1 MYHLVFRFRRLKFF
15 FSNEIKL
22 KRKST
27 VILLKKEK
35 KIIKAHIYCMK
46 EILSKNCCNKIFVLL
61 EFFEF
66 SEIFSVN
73 NLIIKAVRE
82 FNTQNKSTK
91 NILTIY
97 ENIFTITLNNSNF

>member
-1 MYHLVFRFRRLKFF
+1 MYHVVFRAPPIEIF

-82 FNTQNKSTK
+82 FNTQNKSNK
-91 NILTIY
+91 KY
-97 ENIFTITLNNSNF
+97 FNNL

>member
-1 MYHLVFRFRRLKFF
+1 MYHVVFRAPPIEIFF
-15 FSNEIKL
+15 CNEIKL

-27 VILLKKEK
+27 IILLKKEK

-97 ENIFTITLNNSNF
+97 ENIFTITLNDSNF

>member
-1 MYHLVFRFRRLKFF
+1 M
-15 FSNEIKL
+15 
-22 KRKST
+22 
-27 VILLKKEK
+27 
-35 KIIKAHIYCMK
+35 
-46 EILSKNCCNKIFVLL
+46 

-97 ENIFTITLNNSNF
+97 ENIFTITLTILYNLL

>member
-1 MYHLVFRFRRLKFF
+1 M
-15 FSNEIKL
+15 
-22 KRKST
+22 
-27 VILLKKEK
+27 
-35 KIIKAHIYCMK
+35 
-46 EILSKNCCNKIFVLL
+46 

-97 ENIFTITLNNSNF
+97 ENIFTITLNDSNI